1 MQEGAWTDFSKRK
14 KRKEKKSRLKPPLL
28 SSGNGD
34 KYKDHA
40 TKGKQPGTLI
50 KKKKRGA
57 CETPKKIK
65 RTDRRHR
72 TNLLSTRLTL
82 ANPNGILNIS

>member
-14 KRKEKKSRLKPPLL
+14 KEKKKKSRLKPPLL

-40 TKGKQPGTLI
+40 TKGKQPRILI
-50 KKKKRGA
+50 KKKGA

-65 RTDRRHR
+65 RADRRHR
-72 TNLLSTRLTL
+72 TNLLSTRQTL
-82 ANPNGILNIS
+82 ANPDGILNIS

>member
-14 KRKEKKSRLKPPLL
+14 KEKKKKRRLKPPLL

-50 KKKKRGA
+50 KKRVHVKRL
-57 CETPKKIK
+57 
-65 RTDRRHR
+65 RRLKGQ
-72 TNLLSTRLTL
+72 TGGTEPTFCLQD
-82 ANPNGILNIS
+82 

>member
-50 KKKKRGA
+50 KKKRVHVKRL
-57 CETPKKIK
+57 
-65 RTDRRHR
+65 RRLKGQ
-72 TNLLSTRLTL
+72 TGGTEPTFCLQD
-82 ANPNGILNIS
+82 

>member
-1 MQEGAWTDFSKRK
+1 MDRFFEEKKK
-14 KRKEKKSRLKPPLL
+14 KRKKKSRLKPPLL

-50 KKKKRGA
+50 KKKKRVHV
-57 CETPKKIK
+57 K
-65 RTDRRHR
+65 RLRRLKGQ
-72 TNLLSTRLTL
+72 TGGTEPTFCLQD
-82 ANPNGILNIS
+82 